1 MNPPEALTQVSSG
14 FIHLRTMTLLSQA
27 VEAKK
32 FDTRLQERNLQRGL
46 LKPEELNSQ
55 AAHLS
60 DDSEFAEYVSL
71 DAISQ
76 GDGKKRIPANGKS
89 A

>member
-1 MNPPEALTQVSSG
+1 
-14 FIHLRTMTLLSQA
+14 MTLLSQA

-46 LKPEELNSQ
+46 LRPDDLNAQ
-55 AAHLS
+55 VVQLA

-71 DAISQ
+71 DAIAQ
-76 GDGKKRIPANGKS
+76 GDGKKRIPANGKT

>member
-1 MNPPEALTQVSSG
+1 
-14 FIHLRTMTLLSQA
+14 MTLLSQA

-46 LKPEELNSQ
+46 LRPDDLNAQ
-55 AAHLS
+55 VAQLA

-71 DAISQ
+71 DAIAQ
-76 GDGKKRIPANGKS
+76 GDGKKRIPANGKT

>member
-1 MNPPEALTQVSSG
+1 
-14 FIHLRTMTLLSQA
+14 MTLLYQA
-27 VEAKK
+27 VESKK

-46 LKPEELNSQ
+46 LKPDDLNHNVGQ
-55 AAHLS
+55 LQ

-71 DAISQ
+71 DAIAQ
-76 GDGKKRIPANGKS
+76 GDGKKRIPANGKT